1 MTVAEDF
8 GYLSSLAEWV
18 GQGALQQ
25 RLCPC
30 KRRLIVALKEFLMP
44 A

>member
-1 MTVAEDF
+1 MTVGEDF

-18 GQGALQQ
+18 GQGALQHQ
-25 RLCPC
+25 VCHHL
-30 KRRLIVALKEFLMP
+30 RRLIVALKEFLMP